1 MPTRDGTDMGAR
13 EPYSS
18 YSESRDDPRFSE
30 WLRSRAREP
39 WDAMLNH
46 RFVSDC
52 TDGRIETTVYRT
64 YLEQEFAFVET
75 AAVALGY
82 AVVNAPSFEEIRRF
96 ADALSGLVTDQRRYF
111 ERAFA
116 ELDVDGWREPEP
128 FPETRRLSD
137 VVYRGATTPGYAESL
152 APMLAAE
159 WLYATWCHRAVAA
172 GSFDPD
178 SLVGEWI
185 RLHDDPEFRSHA
197 TWLRD
202 EMDRVGPALSA
213 TRQREVATLFG
224 RTLESE
230 VRFHDAPYDR
240 SGVTDS

>member
-1 MPTRDGTDMGAR
+1 MDAR

-18 YSESRDDPRFSE
+18 YSESRTDPRFSE
-30 WLRSRAREP
+30 WLRSHAREP
-39 WDAMLNH
+39 WDAMLEH

-52 TDGRIETTVYRT
+52 TDGRIETTVYRR

-82 AVVNAPSFEEIRRF
+82 AVVNAPSLGEIRRF

-116 ELDVDGWREPEP
+116 ELDVDDRRASEP

-137 VVYRGATTPGYAESL
+137 VVHRGATTPGYAESL

-159 WLYATWCHRAVAA
+159 WLYATWCHRAAVE
-172 GSFDPD
+172 GSVDPD

-185 RLHDDPEFRSHA
+185 RLHDEPGFRAHA
-197 TWLRD
+197 AWLRD
-202 EMDRVGPALSA
+202 EMDRVGPTLSA
-213 TRQREVATLFG
+213 ARQRDVAALFG
-224 RTLESE
+224 RTLEAE

-240 SGVTDS
+240 SAATDA